1 MKKIK
6 NRAIK
11 AKIINSILKKEII
24 INLSS
29 INIIKYK
36 KKEIITL

>member
-1 MKKIK
+1 MKKIQ

-11 AKIINSILKKEII
+11 SKIINSILKKEII